1 MGDFTD
7 SVKEYQN
14 LVAFA
19 IAAGYGAYKVRSVL
33 VQIGHTLEIEGEIC
47 TRSKTDVLV
56 DTQPYVRKLGD
67 GIAEPP
73 IAAMGGQILRD
84 AGCNVIN
91 RKISLP
97 STLTPGSYQVY
108 AEDTVVGTGETLTWK
123 SQPFP
128 FVGP

>member
-1 MGDFTD
+1 M
-7 SVKEYQN
+7 
-14 LVAFA
+14 
-19 IAAGYGAYKVRSVL
+19 
-33 VQIGHTLEIEGEIC
+33 EGEIC

-56 DTQPYVRKLGD
+56 ETQPYVRKLGN

-73 IAAMGGQILRD
+73 LAAMGGRILRE

-91 RKISLP
+91 RRISLP

-123 SQPFP
+123 SQPFRL
-128 FVGP
+128 VGR